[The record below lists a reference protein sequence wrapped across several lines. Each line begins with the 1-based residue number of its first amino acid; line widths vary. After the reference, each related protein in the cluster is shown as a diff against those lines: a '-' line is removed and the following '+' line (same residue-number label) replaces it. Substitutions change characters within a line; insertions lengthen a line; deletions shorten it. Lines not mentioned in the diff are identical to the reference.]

1 MLLLHNLQD
10 QVAQMSDKSE
20 TLKLIKNVI
29 GQHLKDMKLEEKV
42 RQSLID
48 AFWSWLKYSVLIMQI
63 ISNWTSAFFFCY
75 RINW

>member
-1 MLLLHNLQD
+1 MAFMSDRCHHHDEEYSKVMLLLHNLQD

-42 RQSLID
+42 RQSVID
-48 AFWSWLKYSVLIMQI
+48 AF
-63 ISNWTSAFFFCY
+63 
-75 RINW
+75 

>member
-20 TLKLIKNVI
+20 TLKLIQNVV

-42 RQSLID
+42 RQLLMLSSTDQSIL
-48 AFWSWLKYSVLIMQI
+48 F
-63 ISNWTSAFFFCY
+63 
-75 RINW
+75 